1 MTREKLIGMKHR
13 IICTLIL
20 LSVAVSTNAQGICV
34 HSRIVATALSGKV
47 VTQLERGETPLPEA
61 LVVLLKD
68 RYQGRVVAQATTGED
83 GTFSFKKKLKPGKYV
98 LKVSH
103 PNLATFYG
111 PVELTKSGSGLPVQ
125 EIVVTIGADFTKPCG
140 GSSAELRVKNKD

>member
-1 MTREKLIGMKHR
+1 MIGMKHR

-34 HSRIVATALSGKV
+34 HSLIVATALSGKV

-61 LVVLLKD
+61 LVVLLED
-68 RYQGRVVAQATTGED
+68 RYQGRVVAQTTTGED

-111 PVELTKSGSGLPVQ
+111 PVELTKSRSGLPVQ

-140 GSSAELRVKNKD
+140 GSSAELRVKKKD

>member
-1 MTREKLIGMKHR
+1 
-13 IICTLIL
+13 
-20 LSVAVSTNAQGICV
+20 
-34 HSRIVATALSGKV
+34 V

-61 LVVLLKD
+61 LVVLLED
-68 RYQGRVVAQATTGED
+68 RYQGRVVAQTTTGED

-111 PVELTKSGSGLPVQ
+111 PVELTKSRSGLPVQ

-140 GSSAELRVKNKD
+140 GSSAELRVKKKD